1 MKTTNQQLKDIIS
14 GIDNTR
20 MFSVTFVKKN
30 GEVREMNCM
39 LGVKKHLRGGE
50 QSYDPAEHNLLTVY
64 DLVAKDYRNIN
75 FSQLIK
81 AKIDGVEYE
90 VDHV

>member
-1 MKTTNQQLKDIIS
+1 MDVTNQQLKAIINS
-14 GIDNTR
+14 IDTTR
-20 MFSVTFVKKN
+20 MFSVTFIKKN
-30 GEVREMNCM
+30 GDLREMNCM

>member
-1 MKTTNQQLKDIIS
+1 MKTTNQQLKAIIS
-14 GIDNTR
+14 GIQTTR

-30 GEVREMNCM
+30 GDLREMNCM

-50 QSYDPAEHNLLTVY
+50 QGYDPAEHNLLTVY

-75 FSQLIK
+75 FAQLVG
-81 AKIDGVEYE
+81 AKIDGVTYE

>member
-1 MKTTNQQLKDIIS
+1 MKTTNQQLKAIIS

-20 MFSVTFVKKN
+20 MFSVTFIKKN
-30 GEVREMNCM
+30 GDLREMNCM

-50 QSYDPAEHNLLTVY
+50 QGYDPAEHNLLTVY

-75 FSQLIK
+75 FAQLVS
-81 AKIDGVEYE
+81 AKIDGVSYE
-90 VDHV
+90 VDRG